1 MKKICMALIALT
13 MMMTAIV
20 PSVMSTTGGYIDQST
35 GWDQSWPTDA
45 QIVLGGAGDSTGPSG
60 GAGAPDAPIIHYSW
74 VWKDEDRPLPGT
86 QINCM
91 PSGYHE
97 WLKIIIVLSDP
108 NGLGDIEDVKA
119 QVIYPEDIWPWC
131 GCPKFKVSAEPLCSD
146 NDCVVNFS
154 QKAKEA
160 GLITGEEY
168 DKIIYN
174 TLDQPN
180 WTMYVAFFEMWYC
193 EPAGYYDVLVW
204 GVDNAFQIGEVY
216 SIAEDLSGSG
226 GFGFEFVECLTLE
239 YDFTALHYG
248 NIRPSVTQY
257 IQGDKDLST
266 PQYPTVKNEGN
277 VPIHIRIKSSP
288 LVMNNTQYEI
298 DEFDYKFKGEI
309 ATYPADTWVDIGPT
323 LCVCN
328 TEKLDLSIHA
338 REGLPQGHYSGT
350 FYMQIYVGSWGNVC
364 ETQA

>member
-1 MKKICMALIALT
+1 MKKILIALVALT
-13 MMMTAIV
+13 MILTV
-20 PSVMSTTGGYIDQST
+20 GPSAMGAGGNYIDQST

-60 GAGAPDAPIIHYSW
+60 SPGADAPKIHFAW
-74 VWKDEDRPLPGT
+74 VWEDEDLTTPGT
-86 QINCM
+86 QVTCV
-91 PSGYHE
+91 PSGFKYCVE
-97 WLKIIIVLSDP
+97 VKIVISDP
-108 NGLGDIEDVKA
+108 NGLMDIEDVKA
-119 QVIYPEDIWPWC
+119 QIIYPEDIWPWC
-131 GCPKFKVSAEPLCSD
+131 GCPKFKVSAEPLP
-146 NDCVVNFS
+146 NDQVENQAFL
-154 QKAKEA
+154 AKHA

-174 TLDQPN
+174 VLDQPN
-180 WTMYVAFFEMWYC
+180 WTMYVAYFDMWYC

-204 GVDNAFQIGEVY
+204 GVDGAFQVGEVY
-216 SIAEDLSGSG
+216 SVANCLSGSA

-239 YDFTALHYG
+239 YDFTALNYG

-257 IQGDKDLST
+257 IQGDKDLNT

-288 LVMNNTQYEI
+288 LVMENTQYEI

-350 FYMQIYVGSWGNVC
+350 FYMQIYVGSWGNIC
-364 ETQA
+364 ETTV